1 MTPLNLSAPVTDAEQ
16 AADLITHLNN
26 GGGFY
31 LPVEAV
37 ILLISA
43 ALVSSAAV
51 LFLISSRIK
60 KENKDK

>member
-1 MTPLNLSAPVTDAEQ
+1 MIPLNLSAPVTDAEQ

-26 GGGFY
+26 GGVFY

-43 ALVSSAAV
+43 ALVSAAAV
-51 LFLISSRIK
+51 LFLISSRVK